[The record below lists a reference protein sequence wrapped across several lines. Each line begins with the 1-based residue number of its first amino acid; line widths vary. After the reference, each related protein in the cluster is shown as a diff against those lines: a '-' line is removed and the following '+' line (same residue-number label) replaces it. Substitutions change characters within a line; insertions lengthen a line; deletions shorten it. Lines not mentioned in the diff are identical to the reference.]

1 MALSPVARALA
12 MAQNPGSRSL
22 VRERSAAGSFTE
34 KIKEVIMTSKA
45 SQEQNNK
52 PENLTEKESDE
63 FVTIKIPR
71 TFLREWEELANEFGI
86 PLEELL
92 QDSIE
97 EILKSYLAESSS
109 IDEYLLKKNAE
120 LYRRLA

>member
-1 MALSPVARALA
+1 
-12 MAQNPGSRSL
+12 
-22 VRERSAAGSFTE
+22 
-34 KIKEVIMTSKA
+34 MTSKA

>member
-1 MALSPVARALA
+1 MS
-12 MAQNPGSRSL
+12 
-22 VRERSAAGSFTE
+22 
-34 KIKEVIMTSKA
+34 SKA
-45 SQEQNNK
+45 SQEQNSK
-52 PENLTEKESDE
+52 QDDTIEKESDE
-63 FVTIKIPR
+63 FLTIKIPR

-92 QDSIE
+92 QDSID